1 MINKAN
7 SHPEET
13 IALQIMLRGVDI
25 YILGWCEL
33 FGNVTL
39 AFELRKH
46 VHQILYLE
54 TRFLTLL

>member
-1 MINKAN
+1 MQINIKKDDQH
-7 SHPEET
+7 S
-13 IALQIMLRGVDI
+13 L